1 MPTKMSERYLEDLI
15 VEHLTGRNKYEQG
28 QNEDYNKEY
37 ALDEGRLEQFLM
49 ATQPEKVR
57 SSRIFE
63 TPVNRRKF
71 LERVRKEISDRGVV
85 DVLRKG
91 VKHLS
96 NTFEL
101 YEPYPSE
108 LSTAG
113 KRLYKL
119 NKFCVIHQLHYSIEN
134 PLLSVDVVIFLNGL
148 PIITMELKNLLTCQ
162 NAEDAVRQ
170 YRTDRDAKDLL
181 FRPKRCAVHFAVDDV
196 EIQMCTMLCGKD
208 SWFLPFNK
216 GFNDGAGNPVNPNGE
231 RTAYLWEDILTKE
244 RLSDILEHYAQVAIE
259 VDQETKVK
267 TEKVIWPRYHQL
279 ECVRALLADT
289 ESKAVGQRYLIQHS
303 AGSGKSNSITWLAY
317 QLVEMLQDDQSKFDS
332 VIIVTDRVNL
342 DRQLRD
348 NVRSFTRNENIVD
361 WANSSGMLKKHLE
374 KGKKLILT
382 TVHKF
387 SYILSDVGADLAKKR
402 FAVIIDEAHSSQ
414 SGRMSAN
421 QNQVLSGVTENEDDN
436 DEYENQGI
444 NEVIRAYMKGRKMA
458 PNANF
463 YAFTATPKNKTLE
476 TFGTAFNKDDGEVGH
491 RPFHTYTMKQAIEEG
506 FILDVL
512 KGYTTYQSYFRIRKA
527 IEDDPEFDRTQ
538 AMKKLRYFVESQP
551 ETISEKSKVI
561 VDHFHTKV
569 AHKIGG
575 EARCMVVTS
584 GIERAIDYYYE
595 INRLLEERNS
605 PYQAIVAFSGDFN
618 YHGNEVN
625 EAMINGFSS
634 SQIEKKFKKD
644 NYRFLIVA
652 DKFQTGYDEPLLH
665 TMYVDKKLHGVKTVQ
680 TLSRLN
686 RTWPNKK
693 DTCVIDFVNSC
704 DDVERDFQDFYK
716 TTILSRETDP
726 NKLNDLLQSIEKY
739 EIYTEAEVETLN
751 QKFWGKASRKEI
763 DPILDT
769 CKDRFVL
776 LDKNDQIECKSSMK
790 TYIRTYDF
798 LSTIMPDSS
807 LEWEKKQTF
816 LMLLIHKL
824 PSLGIDDSTE
834 GLLEAVDFDKY
845 RLVKKEERDIRLKN
859 EDAEIEPVPTSTSN
873 FVSEPDW
880 QKLSSIESEFNK
892 LFGSI
897 DWGDEDV
904 VRQQVEE
911 IVNKVKEDDSVRNSM
926 INSDIETSNQD
937 CDAAVLSQMA
947 IMAANH
953 TELMKIYWQ
962 REDFRQTLNEMIR
975 EKVRND
981 LNPPYDEGKLKQIML
996 EEFKNDFADFCDGV
1010 HYAELKEVLSVFF
1023 KIIEAD
1029 TLPDLQ
1035 GLRSIL
1041 KRILNC
1047 LYRAQHREEDY
1058 RTWYSELVS
1067 RFEAFMKKIYWI
1079 KTGQAVPQTEE
1090 GREPAFLDT
1099 VQCFPEVSALYH
1111 TKNPKFDLF
1120 KQFYKVVYNWRNNEN
1135 HRAMELPEEFLETA
1149 LHAAVALYLFTT
1161 MVSVNDVKDKV

>member
-1 MPTKMSERYLEDLI
+1 MPTNTSERYLEDLI
-15 VEHLTGRNKYEQG
+15 VNHLVEKNKYELG
-28 QNEDYNKEY
+28 QSDDYNRDY
-37 ALDEGRLEQFLM
+37 ALDEGRLEKFLL
-49 ATQPEKVR
+49 ATQADKVR
-57 SSRIFE
+57 ASRIFE

-71 LERVRKEISDRGVV
+71 LERVRKEVSERGVV

-108 LSTAG
+108 LSVTG
-113 KRLYKL
+113 KRLYKE
-119 NKFCVIHQLHYSIEN
+119 NKFCVIRQLHYSNEN
-134 PLLSVDVVIFLNGL
+134 TRLAVDVVIFVNGL
-148 PIITMELKNLLTCQ
+148 PIITMELKNQLTCQ
-162 NAEDAVRQ
+162 NTEDAVRQ
-170 YRTDRDAKDLL
+170 YCNDRDPKDLL
-181 FRPKRCAVHFAVDDV
+181 FMPKRCAVHFAVDDV
-196 EIQMCTMLCGKD
+196 EIQMCTKLCGKD

-216 GFNDGAGNPVNPNGE
+216 GFNDGAGNPVNPRGE

-259 VDQETKVK
+259 IDQETKAK

-289 ESKAVGQRYLIQHS
+289 GGKDVGQRYLIQHS

-317 QLVEMLQDDQSKFDS
+317 QLVEMLQDGQSKFDS
-332 VIIVTDRVNL
+332 VVIVTDRVNL
-342 DRQLRD
+342 DKQLRD

-361 WANSSGMLKKHLE
+361 WANSSGVLKSHLE
-374 KGKKLILT
+374 NGKKLILT

-387 SYILSDVGADLAKKR
+387 SYILNDVGNELAKKR

-421 QNQVLSGVTENEDDN
+421 ENQVLSGRIEDDER
-436 DEYENQGI
+436 DEYDEQGI
-444 NEVIRAYMKGRKMA
+444 NEVISTYMKGRNMA

-476 TFGTAFNKDDGEVGH
+476 TFGAPFIKEDGEIGH

-512 KGYTTYQSYFRIRKA
+512 KGYTTYQSYFRIKKT
-527 IEDDPEFDRTQ
+527 IEDDPEFDHTQ

-561 VDHFHTKV
+561 VEHFHTKV

-595 INRLLEERNS
+595 ITQLLEERNS

-618 YHGNEVN
+618 YHGNEVS
-625 EAMINGFSS
+625 EASINGFPP

-665 TMYVDKKLHGVKTVQ
+665 TMYVDKTLRGVRTVQ

-686 RTWPNKK
+686 RTWPKKK
-693 DTCVIDFVNSC
+693 DTCVIDFVNTC

-726 NKLNDLLQSIEKY
+726 NKLNDLLQNIERHG
-739 EIYTEAEVETLN
+739 IYTEAEVETLN

-769 CKDRFVL
+769 CRDRFVQL
-776 LDKNDQIECKSSMK
+776 EKNDQIDCKSCIK
-790 TYIRTYDF
+790 TYIRTYEF

-824 PSLGIDDSTE
+824 PSLGIDDFTD

-859 EDAEIEPVPTSTSN
+859 EDTEIEPVPTSTTSYA
-873 FVSEPDW
+873 SEPDM
-880 QKLSSIESEFNK
+880 QALSSIESEFNK

-904 VRQQVEE
+904 VKQQLDE
-911 IVNKVKEDDSVRNSM
+911 IVNKVKEDDAVRNSM
-926 INSDIETSNQD
+926 IYGDIETANQD
-937 CDAAVLSQMA
+937 CDSSVSNNMS
-947 IMAANH
+947 IMTANH
-953 TELMKIYWQ
+953 TEFMAVYWQ
-962 REDFRQTLNEMIR
+962 REDFRQMVNELVR
-975 EKVRND
+975 ERVRD
-981 LNPPYDEGKLKQIML
+981 ALNPSYDEGRLKQIML
-996 EEFKNDFADFCDGV
+996 DEFKNDFADFCDGV
-1010 HYAELKEVLSVFF
+1010 HYVELNEVLSVFF

-1035 GLRSIL
+1035 GLRTIL

-1079 KTGQAVPQTEE
+1079 KTGQPVPQTEE

-1099 VQCFPEVSALYH
+1099 VQYFPEVNNLYH
-1111 TKNPKFDLF
+1111 THNPKYELF

-1135 HRAMELPEEFLETA
+1135 HRAMELPEEYLETA

-1161 MVSVNDVKDKV
+1161 MVSVDDVKDKI